1 MARIDMD
8 KVVTFHLFKN
18 DTDNPDSKLG
28 YFGIYDGSRG
38 MFIGI
43 SPKYK
48 DQNPI
53 ILFNLGR
60 FSYSWCNQL
69 VDISPTLFNEL
80 FAVYEKIVINQET
93 INDLKKEI
101 EAIYVK
107 DLTDTKSKTLIELK
121 MEELK
126 KVPKEH
132 EILNSTLISKDV
144 ILNDI
149 KFDLLY
155 KDYLKTKFDF
165 PIFVVEGYEEFEL
178 ESEIPISK
186 ETLLEIKDDL
196 ILYKH
201 LNKNFS
207 YSIKHSNS
215 LLVIN
220 LTYIFK
226 RNSEDFNKH
235 VDFLTKINNIEESVD
250 EKCYL

>member
-1 MARIDMD
+1 MVRVDMD

-18 DTDNPDSKLG
+18 DTDNPDDKLG
-28 YFGIYDGSRG
+28 YYGIYDGSRG
-38 MFIGI
+38 IFIGI

-53 ILFNLGR
+53 ILTNVGR
-60 FSYSWCNQL
+60 FSSGWSSKL
-69 VDISPTLFNEL
+69 VDISNTLFTSL
-80 FAVYEKIVINQET
+80 FDVYEKIVIRQEN
-93 INDLKKEI
+93 INSLKKEI
-101 EAIYVK
+101 EDIYVK
-107 DLTDTKSKTLIELK
+107 GVTDNKSKNIILMGMTSFEKI
-121 MEELK
+121 
-126 KVPKEH
+126 PKES

-155 KDYLKTKFDF
+155 KDYLKTKFVF

-207 YSIKHSNS
+207 YSIKYSNS

-235 VDFLTKINNIEESVD
+235 VDFLTKITNIEESVD
-250 EKCYL
+250 KKC